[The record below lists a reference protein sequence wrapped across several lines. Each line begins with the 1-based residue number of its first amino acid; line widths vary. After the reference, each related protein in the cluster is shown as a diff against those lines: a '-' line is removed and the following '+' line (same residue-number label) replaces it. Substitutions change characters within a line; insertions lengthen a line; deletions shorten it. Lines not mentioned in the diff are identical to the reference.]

1 MVTLRFVYKEKVIH
15 LSGKLSRQ
23 ENTLHAQTNA
33 SLVLAIMCVQLRRLI
48 LRNRLKAY

>member
-33 SLVLAIMCVQLRRLI
+33 SLVRAIMWGTTASL
-48 LRNRLKAY
+48 NTKESP

>member
-15 LSGKLSRQ
+15 FSGKLSRQ

-33 SLVLAIMCVQLRRLI
+33 SLVRAVMCGTNASL
-48 LRNRLKAY
+48 NTKESP